1 LKHKEG
7 NIQIGIEAAI
17 TLLLMAGVP
26 VFVKFT
32 SANPIT
38 IGLFRLTLATVLIV
52 IFLRPSKASKSLT
65 KSMILPLL
73 VIGVL
78 FSLHWITYFT
88 SIKMATASI
97 GLLGIST
104 YGIHLIFLGW
114 IIRKNKPSFYDLI
127 ALIIAIYGTYL
138 VVPNFSLK
146 DSTSIGI
153 LLGIL
158 SGFCFALLPILH
170 QHFHFIPDRI
180 RIFGQFFFAWIVFMF
195 LFPMTNWQLRS
206 VDWWSLLYLAVPGT
220 FIAHSL
226 WVRVTTRVSTIV
238 TSLIFY
244 LIIPMTMV
252 ISHFW
257 LKEPMPFYKIFGAF
271 LIVSGNLI
279 SFYGRFRKSP
289 AGSGIK

>member
-1 LKHKEG
+1 MRYKEG
-7 NIQIGIEAAI
+7 NLQIGIEAAV

-26 VFVKFT
+26 VFIKFT

-38 IGLFRLTLATVLIV
+38 IGLFRLTFATLLIM
-52 IFLRPSKASKSLT
+52 IFMHPAKASKPLS

-73 VIGVL
+73 TIGVL

-114 IIRKNKPSFYDLI
+114 AIRKNKPSIFDFI
-127 ALIIAIYGTYL
+127 ALGIAIYGTYL
-138 VVPNFSLK
+138 VVPHFSLA
-146 DSTSIGI
+146 DSTTVGI

-158 SGFCFALLPILH
+158 SGFCFAMLPLLH
-170 QHFHFIPDRI
+170 QHFQFIPDRL
-180 RIFGQFFFAWIVFMF
+180 RIFGQFFFAWVVFMF
-195 LFPMTNWQLRS
+195 LFPLTEWQLKS

-226 WVRVTTRVSTIV
+226 WVRVTTRVSTII

-257 LKEPMPFYKIFGAF
+257 LKEPMPLHKVFGAF
-271 LIVSGNLI
+271 LVVSGNLI
-279 SFYGRFRKSP
+279 SFYGRFKKS
-289 AGSGIK
+289 AASSGID